1 MARIARSGEQRENSR
16 STRPLWID
24 IDKIS
29 YLADNWSLGGAFLR
43 DVLPDAAVGDKMLA
57 RLSLD
62 PISQSPS
69 AYIFVRVLRI
79 GTQGT
84 ALRFTELPNN
94 AFDLMSLALYSRR
107 PLLAA
112 RQTSA
117 TA

>member
-1 MARIARSGEQRENSR
+1 MGRIARSSELRENSR

-43 DVLPDAAVGDKMLA
+43 DVVPAVAIGDKVLA

-69 AYIFVRVLRI
+69 AYIFVRVLRL
-79 GTQGT
+79 GTRGT

-112 RQTSA
+112 RQISVNA
-117 TA
+117 